1 MKNSLKVLTGLFI
14 IVSLWSCTSPN
25 DIVDYSDDLA
35 VIDPEPGST
44 PGYNEDK
51 NVYFGDL
58 HVHTKHSF
66 DAYIFGTTAT
76 PDDAYEYA
84 KGNAIQHPLG
94 YDMQLREPLDFYAVT
109 DHGFLLGSVE
119 GWADPNNGRAGTE
132 PFHNLNA
139 PENLNQESIAARSQ
153 LFQSY
158 VRNIAQF
165 SNIWTRTVAYI
176 TGDTARGSTI
186 YDVDVHRTAWKD
198 VIQSA
203 QRHNDPGNFTTFVA
217 YEYTASTTRSGN
229 TQGASALGCLLTGN
243 GCNFEGAPPFE
254 NANLHRNVIYK
265 GNKFTVEPFTRL
277 KSVNP
282 ENLWSWMDDLRSRG
296 VDTIA
301 IPHNSNGSN
310 GQMFEMEN
318 WEGLPISTQYAEFRM
333 RNEPLVEMTQVKG
346 TSETHPI
353 LSPNDEWADFEIMW
367 QRVGN
372 SSYSRPFGSYVRQ
385 AYLDGLGMEEEG
397 RGNPYKFG
405 MVGASDTHTGAISDD
420 ESDFHSKIGIFDG
433 TAVGRGSVPISDADV
448 ELLTGGQD
456 IRQLA
461 FKKIGDRN
469 FNNTIFNTWGAS
481 GLAAVWAEE
490 NTRDS
495 IFDAFRRKE
504 TYATSGSRIKLRFF
518 GGYDLDKSILD
529 QDNLIKEAYKRG
541 VPMGQDLAASE
552 GKSPSFLIWA
562 MRDKNAAPLQRV
574 QIIKG
579 WVENTTGRPF
589 EEVIDVACSDG
600 LTPDPVTNRCPDNDA
615 LVDVSDCS
623 ISSDRGANEIKTIWT
638 DDSFDSSVK
647 SFYYVRVLEN
657 PSCRWSTWDAVK
669 NGTKPREDLQPTIQE
684 RAWSSP
690 IWYSY

>member
-1 MKNSLKVLTGLFI
+1 MKKSRSSILCIALLGAL
-14 IVSLWSCTSPN
+14 LSCTSPD
-25 DIVDYSDDLA
+25 DIVDYTEDLA
-35 VIDPEPGST
+35 VADPAPGTT
-44 PGYNEDK
+44 PGYSEDK

-84 KGNAIQHPLG
+84 KGNAIEHPLG
-94 YDMQLREPLDFYAVT
+94 YEMQLREPLDFYAVT

-119 GWADPNNGRAGTE
+119 GWADPDNGREGTE

-139 PENLNQESIAARSQ
+139 PENLTQESIAHRSQ

-158 VRNIAQF
+158 VRNIATF
-165 SNIWTRTVAYI
+165 SNIWTRTIAYL

-217 YEYTASTTRSGN
+217 YEFTASTTRSAN
-229 TQGASALGCLLTGN
+229 TEGASALGCLLSGN

-282 ENLWSWMDDLRSRG
+282 EKLWTWMDDLRDRG

-367 QRVGN
+367 QRIGN

-518 GGYDLDKSILD
+518 GGYDLDESILAK
-529 QDNLIKEAYKRG
+529 DNLIQEAYKRG
-541 VPMGQDLAASE
+541 VPMGQDLAASD
-552 GKSPSFLIWA
+552 GKAPSFFIWA

-579 WVENTTGRPF
+579 WVEKTTGRPF

-600 LTPDPVTNRCPDNDA
+600 LLPDPVTKRCPDNDA
-615 LVDVSDCS
+615 LVDISDCS
-623 ISSDRGANEIKTIWT
+623 ISSDRGANEIKTVWI
-638 DDSFDSSVK
+638 DDSFDSTVK

>member
-579 WVENTTGRPF
+579 WVEKTTGRPF

>member
-1 MKNSLKVLTGLFI
+1 MKNSFKVLTGLFI

-579 WVENTTGRPF
+579 WVEKTTGRPF

>member
-1 MKNSLKVLTGLFI
+1 MKKSRSSILCIALLGAL
-14 IVSLWSCTSPN
+14 LSCTSPD
-25 DIVDYSDDLA
+25 DIVDYTEDLA
-35 VIDPEPGST
+35 VADPAPGTT
-44 PGYNEDK
+44 PGYSEDK

-84 KGNAIQHPLG
+84 KGNAIEHPLG
-94 YDMQLREPLDFYAVT
+94 YEMQLREPLDFYAVT

-119 GWADPNNGRAGTE
+119 GWADPDNGREGTE

-139 PENLNQESIAARSQ
+139 PENLTQESIAHRSQ

-158 VRNIAQF
+158 VRNIATF
-165 SNIWTRTVAYI
+165 SNIWTRTIAYL

-217 YEYTASTTRSGN
+217 YEFTASTTRSAN
-229 TQGASALGCLLTGN
+229 TEGASALGCLLSGN

-282 ENLWSWMDDLRSRG
+282 EKLWTWMDDLRDRG

-333 RNEPLVEMTQVKG
+333 RNEPIVEMTQVKG

-456 IRQLA
+456 IRQLS

-518 GGYDLDKSILD
+518 GGYDIDESILSK
-529 QDNLIKEAYKRG
+529 DNLIKEAYKRG
-541 VPMGQDLAASE
+541 VPMGQDLAASD
-552 GKSPSFLIWA
+552 GKAPSFLIWA

-579 WVENTTGRPF
+579 WVEKTTGRPF

-600 LTPDPVTNRCPDNDA
+600 LLPDPVTKRCPDNDA
-615 LVDVSDCS
+615 LVDISDCS
-623 ISSDRGANEIKTIWT
+623 ISSDRGANEIKTVWT
-638 DDSFDSSVK
+638 DDSFDSTVK